1 MGRGIAK
8 CIVYAVTI
16 CILYIVI
23 GSMNNRNSGKKRGSQ
38 NDSQYIV
45 RIPSALKYVYMI
57 MFLMGIFLFF
67 VFLLFKIK
75 GNATVTMG
83 HLWFSLIFA
92 KSDERPPCQP
102 EGIQTRRTS
111 CPEKTGQTASH
122 DGEETAGPDPAGVQ
136 GTVSG
141 QGYHQYRGTVQQP
154 SASPGLADTK
164 RDPAVADTRKSV
176 EKDAGD
182 PSCIGCRG
190 RAEPVCVPA
199 A

>member
-23 GSMNNRNSGKKRGSQ
+23 GSMNNNSGKKRGSQ
-38 NDSQYIV
+38 NDSHYIV

-92 KSDERPPCQP
+92 
-102 EGIQTRRTS
+102 GIGLLVMMWATRWSVHVDGSEMEVYKMFRG
-111 CPEKTGQTASH
+111 KTK
-122 DGEETAGPDPAGVQ
+122 
-136 GTVSG
+136 VSIQDIG
-141 QGYHQYRGTVQQP
+141 
-154 SASPGLADTK
+154 
-164 RDPAVADTRKSV
+164 SV
-176 EKDAGD
+176 EVGKKEELILYDQGGKKLLTIHGLSD
-182 PSCIGCRG
+182 NYDRFVRSLKTYGKITK
-190 RAEPVCVPA
+190 VSY
-199 A
+199 

>member
-23 GSMNNRNSGKKRGSQ
+23 GSMNNNSGKKRGSQ
-38 NDSQYIV
+38 NDSHYIV

-92 KSDERPPCQP
+92 
-102 EGIQTRRTS
+102 GIGLLVMMWASRWSIHVNGSEMEVHKMFR
-111 CPEKTGQTASH
+111 GQTK
-122 DGEETAGPDPAGVQ
+122 
-136 GTVSG
+136 VS
-141 QGYHQYRGTVQQP
+141 YRILEVWKLVKKKNLFCTI
-154 SASPGLADTK
+154 
-164 RDPAVADTRKSV
+164 RAVKNCLLSMDYQIIMI
-176 EKDAGD
+176 DL
-182 PSCIGCRG
+182 
-190 RAEPVCVPA
+190 
-199 A
+199 

>member
-23 GSMNNRNSGKKRGSQ
+23 GSMNNRNSGKKRDPQ
-38 NDSQYIV
+38 NDSHYIV

-92 KSDERPPCQP
+92 
-102 EGIQTRRTS
+102 GIGLLVMMWATRWSVHVDGSEMEVYKMFR
-111 CPEKTGQTASH
+111 EKTK
-122 DGEETAGPDPAGVQ
+122 
-136 GTVSG
+136 VSIQDIG
-141 QGYHQYRGTVQQP
+141 
-154 SASPGLADTK
+154 
-164 RDPAVADTRKSV
+164 SV
-176 EKDAGD
+176 EVGKKEELILYDQGGKKLLTID
-182 PSCIGCRG
+182 GLSDNYDRFVKSLKTYGKITKISD
-190 RAEPVCVPA
+190 
-199 A
+199 